1 MLGGW
6 PWVMVCCGAIQSA
19 IGFSMV
25 YGTVELGAL
34 YLVGYLPP
42 ETVKLAM
49 DFWYVMIVIPA
60 LGSGLLITIHSWTLV
75 FRERRLSSLGGAA
88 WNTYAQ
94 AQNTF
99 DAINGI
105 GPVWKAIRSEERRVG
120 KECVRTCRCG
130 LSPDH
135 KKKKKN

>member
-1 MLGGW
+1 
-6 PWVMVCCGAIQSA
+6 
-19 IGFSMV
+19 MV

-99 DAINGI
+99 D
-105 GPVWKAIRSEERRVG
+105 RSEERRVG
-120 KECVRTCRCG
+120 KECVSTCRSRW
-130 LSPDH
+130 SPYH
-135 KKKKKN
+135 